1 MIHQCSRRRFV
12 QSAAVLSALVGSLA
26 LWLPLAAAE
35 SLEPTV
41 VTHAAFF
48 SQESH
53 QPQALDPQVF
63 VQDSSA
69 KAGTGPQN
77 IGHVD
82 GYRNALL
89 TDPMDSPLFTAQ
101 GKRLEGFTLGSW
113 LGARGEVTITPL
125 KTRGA
130 KVLVKFTGLRPRG
143 VYSLFENHFDQKPI
157 GFTPLDGRGT
167 KNSFVAKADGSASIT
182 VNAPEMLTSANA
194 VLLVYHSDGKTH
206 GTSRGDIGVTAHH
219 QLIAKVA

>member
-1 MIHQCSRRRFV
+1 MHQYSRRQLV
-12 QSAAVLSALVGSLA
+12 QSAAVLGAWAASLA
-26 LWLPLAAAE
+26 LWTPLAAAE
-35 SLEPTV
+35 PLEPTF
-41 VTHAAFF
+41 VTHAVFF

-63 VQDSSA
+63 IQDSAA

-77 IGHVD
+77 IDHVD

-89 TDPMDSPLFTAQ
+89 TDPMNSPLFTAR
-101 GKRLEGFTLGSW
+101 GKRLEGFTLGAW
-113 LGARGEVTITPL
+113 LGAQGEVKITLL
-125 KTRGA
+125 KPRGA
-130 KVLVKFTGLRPRG
+130 KVVVKFTGLRPHG

-157 GFTPLDGRGT
+157 GFTPLDGKGT
-167 KNSFVAKADGSASIT
+167 KNSFVAKANGTGFIT

-206 GTSRGDIGVTAHH
+206 GASRGDIGATAHH
-219 QLIAKVA
+219 QLIAKVL